1 MTATA
6 LETYDPRTFRART
19 FYDAAPRFRDGT
31 DTPRAYLERCLETI
45 ATREP
50 VVQAFAALNEAGA
63 RAAADASTERWQAG
77 RPLSAI
83 DGLPIGI
90 KDLLETRDLPTQMGC
105 AAYRSNFPKGDN
117 AAVWALPQAG
127 VVIVGKTVTAELG
140 GSQPGPTRNPFDLE
154 RTPGGSSSGSGAAGG
169 GRGV

>member
-19 FYDAAPRFRDGT
+19 FYDATPRFRDGT

-63 RAAADASTERWQAG
+63 RAAADASTARW
-77 RPLSAI
+77 
-83 DGLPIGI
+83 
-90 KDLLETRDLPTQMGC
+90 LLETGP
-105 AAYRSNFPKGDN
+105 P
-117 AAVWALPQAG
+117 
-127 VVIVGKTVTAELG
+127 VVV
-140 GSQPGPTRNPFDLE
+140 R
-154 RTPGGSSSGSGAAGG
+154 
-169 GRGV
+169 